1 MMMSDDYILTYKT
14 FKQIVDDQKIAKFLE
29 ITRQTADDLEPEL
42 PNEDVVLYQLWKE
55 FEKNHGFQTAVQ
67 INGDNQL
74 EDDVFTNTIIDNNEE
89 IETAPDLSSRDNTER
104 TDEMDSIELEHE
116 NDKNAEDQVENGYI
130 EILNDQDNFDFENV
144 PIWICNENNEIDN
157 VCNASAIT
165 LENVL
170 QWPVTP
176 VRKGTRQT
184 ERLPFVLTS
193 TQWKQIKKEKNDI
206 KKHKER
212 EKEERKEKRLENKKI
227 RHRSQQRKNAKTE
240 GN

>member
-1 MMMSDDYILTYKT
+1 MTDSLTKDKFAPVLKNVIVKYTKEETIQHGFRACGLYPFDGNAVDYTKCLGGNNTKMRDHQLKDIHDDDYILTYKT

-116 NDKNAEDQVENGYI
+116 NDKNAEDQVENAYI

-170 QWPVTP
+170 Q
-176 VRKGTRQT
+176 
-184 ERLPFVLTS
+184 
-193 TQWKQIKKEKNDI
+193 
-206 KKHKER
+206 
-212 EKEERKEKRLENKKI
+212 
-227 RHRSQQRKNAKTE
+227 
-240 GN
+240 